1 MGASN
6 YTDDTERQ
14 QLFVTPSV
22 RTGTLRNVNM
32 QPKSTA
38 NVMLVI
44 WHLSLVLGHLA
55 DTLSEAAYNKCIFH
69 KRETTTYHRW

>member
-14 QLFVTPSV
+14 QLFVTLSV
-22 RTGTLRNVNM
+22 LSGTLRNVNM

-38 NVMLVI
+38 NIMLVI
-44 WHLSLVLGHLA
+44 LHLHLHLGHLA
-55 DTLSEAAYNKCIFH
+55 DIFVQSDLQ
-69 KRETTTYHRW
+69 